1 MSTQANTLLVRLG
14 FFKRIEQAMINKRR
28 LMIPR
33 INSGMTT
40 DAINRAKIDAMNV
53 SDGVVSTYA

>member
-53 SDGVVSTYA
+53 ADGVVSTYA